1 LLECATEVFA
11 YLQGSIIVSL
21 GLAFVAG
28 FAADKTVAHE
38 RRSGVLFFLVVGL
51 LGLFLGEFML
61 VYSRIVEYLENIA
74 ELRILVDI
82 IVAYLG
88 SFFVTA
94 IIHFVK
100 PN

>member
-1 LLECATEVFA
+1 MLECATEVFA

-28 FAADKTVAHE
+28 FAADKTVAQE

>member
-1 LLECATEVFA
+1 
-11 YLQGSIIVSL
+11 
-21 GLAFVAG
+21 
-28 FAADKTVAHE
+28 
-38 RRSGVLFFLVVGL
+38 
-51 LGLFLGEFML
+51 ML

-82 IVAYLG
+82 IVAYFG